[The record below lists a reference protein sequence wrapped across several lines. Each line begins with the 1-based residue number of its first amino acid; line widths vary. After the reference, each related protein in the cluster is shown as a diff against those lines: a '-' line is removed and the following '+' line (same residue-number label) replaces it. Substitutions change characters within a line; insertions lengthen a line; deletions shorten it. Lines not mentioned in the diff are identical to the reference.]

1 MIAQHEY
8 KYHCLAHLELL
19 MFFVNFTSVFEKY
32 IALLKETNRFHV
44 SCLLIKLLYVRGFTC
59 E

>member
-8 KYHCLAHLELL
+8 KYHCLAHLKLL

-32 IALLKETNRFHV
+32 IALLKEMNRFHV
-44 SCLLIKLLYVRGFTC
+44 SYLLIKLLYVHGFTC